1 MPEGISR
8 RHRVTC
14 RVTKCRLC
22 GRFLPKSVA
31 ALAPGRGHH
40 RGLSAHFLRVT
51 LAAAAMIHRP
61 LHALALATA
70 LFVAACG
77 GKSDAEQL
85 ESARVYIE
93 KQDHRAAV
101 IQLKSLL
108 QRNGQLA
115 EARYLLG
122 RSLLEQGDV
131 AGAALE
137 LRKAAD
143 QKFDPAKVSPLLA
156 RAMLAQGE
164 HGAVTGQFAN
174 VQLPDAAAQAE
185 LSVTVASAFL
195 AQNMAEQGE
204 AAINEA
210 LKAVPNHA
218 PALLLQARVLAD
230 RQDIGR
236 ARALVEQ
243 VLKADPSSGDA
254 WMLKGELALNIDKDR
269 KAAIEAFQKAVT
281 AKPTLLQ
288 AHVAAVTTLFLEGD
302 ATAATAQ
309 VAEMKKRFP
318 NHPRTKFFEA
328 ELAFNAK
335 DYKAAR
341 EHIRPV
347 VQALPN
353 NALALQLAGAAEFR
367 LGSVGQAETYLAKA
381 LQLAPDLPIARRMLA
396 QVYLRTGQPQK
407 TLAMLDP
414 LLARNPGPGALQLA
428 AEAHLQL
435 GDSAKAE
442 QLYERAAKIKPD
454 DPRIRTALA
463 LSQYGKGK
471 TDSAIA
477 ELENIAGK
485 DSGALA
491 DLALVSAHLRKKEV
505 DKALKA
511 IDALEKK
518 QPDKPLA
525 PMLRGRVL
533 VLKKDV
539 DGARAQFQK
548 ALAIDKLYF
557 PAVAGLAALDLAL
570 NKPVEARQHFD
581 ELIKADPDNVPAK
594 QALAALLTRTGHTG
608 DEVAKLLAEAVK
620 KNPNDVRAQL
630 MLINFHLERREA
642 KQAIET
648 ARAAIQALPDH
659 PEILMAQGRAYL
671 AAGDMQ
677 QAVTIFNRLAVVQPK
692 SPQPFLGLADANLA
706 LKDRPAAAANLK
718 RALDLEPRLLQA
730 RRGLVAIALAER
742 QPTEAMTLA
751 RAVQKDLPNEAVGH
765 VLEGDVETFRK
776 NLPAALVAYQ
786 AGLKKGNP
794 QEASTRTHNT
804 LVALGKDAEAEQF
817 AQRWIAE
824 HPQDAVF
831 PFYLADRALAARDF
845 PTAEARYRKVI
856 ELQPNNALALN
867 NVAWLLVQQSKP
879 GAVAFAE
886 KANQLLPGRP
896 PLMDTLA
903 TALAAEKQVPRALEL
918 QKQAVERSPDDG
930 SLRMNLAKLYLQAD
944 QKGMARSELEK
955 LERMGRKYPNQD
967 EVGKMLKSL

>member
-1 MPEGISR
+1 MTLRP
-8 RHRVTC
+8 
-14 RVTKCRLC
+14 
-22 GRFLPKSVA
+22 
-31 ALAPGRGHH
+31 
-40 RGLSAHFLRVT
+40 LSAV
-51 LAAAAMIHRP
+51 
-61 LHALALATA
+61 ALATA
-70 LFVAACG
+70 LLLAACG
-77 GKSDAEQL
+77 GPSEADLLA
-85 ESARVYIE
+85 SARTFVD

-108 QRNGQLA
+108 QKNGQLA

-131 AGAALE
+131 AAAALE

-143 QKFDPAKVSPLLA
+143 LKFDPAKVSPLLA
-156 RAMLAQGE
+156 KALLAQGDN
-164 HGAVTGQFAN
+164 GAVTGQFAN
-174 VQLPDAAAQAE
+174 VKLPDANAQAD
-185 LSVTVASAFL
+185 LSVAVATAHL
-195 AQNMAEQGE
+195 AQRQDDQAE
-204 AAINEA
+204 AAIAEA
-210 LKAVPNHA
+210 LQAA
-218 PALLLQARVLAD
+218 PQHIPARLLRARMLAD
-230 RQDIGR
+230 KQQIDQ
-236 ARALVEQ
+236 AKALVEQ
-243 VLKADPSSGDA
+243 VLANDANAGDA

-269 KAAIEAFQKAVT
+269 KAAIESFRKAVT
-281 AKPTLLQ
+281 AKPTLLA
-288 AHVAAVTTLFLEGD
+288 AHVAIVTTLFLEGD
-302 ATAATAQ
+302 SAAATTQ
-309 VAEMKKRFP
+309 VAEMKKHYP

-341 EHIRPV
+341 DHIRPV

-367 LGSVGQAETYLAKA
+367 LGGLAQAETYLAKA
-381 LQLAPDLPIARRMLA
+381 LQLSPDLPIAQRMLA

-407 TLAMLDP
+407 ALTTIDP
-414 LLARNPGPGALQLA
+414 VLTRNPGPGALQLA

-435 GDSAKAE
+435 GDAKKAE
-442 QLYERAAKIKPD
+442 QLYERASKLKPD

-463 LSQYGKGK
+463 LSQFGKGN
-471 TDSAIA
+471 TDSAIN
-477 ELENIAGK
+477 ELESIAGT

-491 DLALVSAHLRKKEV
+491 DLALVSAHLRKQEV

-533 VLKKDV
+533 VLKKDI

-548 ALAIDKLYF
+548 ALSIDKVYF
-557 PAVAGLAALDLAL
+557 PAVAGLAALDLAS
-570 NKPVEARQHFD
+570 NKPTEARKHFD
-581 ELIKADPDNVPAK
+581 DLIKADPDNIPAK

-642 KQAIET
+642 KQAIEAART
-648 ARAAIQALPDH
+648 ASQTLVDH
-659 PEILMAQGRAYL
+659 PDILMAQGRAYL
-671 AAGDMQ
+671 AANDMQ
-677 QAVTIFNRLAVVQPK
+677 QAVTTFNRLAVTQPK
-692 SPQPFLGLADANLA
+692 SPQPHLGLADANLA
-706 LKDRPAAAANLK
+706 LKDRPSAVRNLK
-718 RALDLEPRLLQA
+718 RALELEPRLVQA

-742 QPTEAMTLA
+742 QPTEALDLA
-751 RAVQKDLPNEAVGH
+751 RAVQKDLPTEAVGH
-765 VLEGDVETFRK
+765 VLEGDVETYRK
-776 NLPAALVAYQ
+776 NLKAALAAYQ
-786 AGLKKGNP
+786 QGLRKANP

-804 LVALGKDAEAEQF
+804 LVALGQAAEAEQF
-817 AQRWIAE
+817 AQRWIND

-831 PFYLADRALAARDF
+831 PFYLADRALAARDYA
-845 PTAEARYRKVI
+845 TAETRYRKVV

-867 NVAWLLVQQSKP
+867 NVAWLMVQQSKP

-903 TALAAEKQVPRALEL
+903 SALAAEKQVPRALEL
-918 QKQAVERSPDDG
+918 QKQAVERSPEDG
-930 SLRMNLAKLYLQAD
+930 SLRMNLAKLYLLSE

-955 LERMGRKYPNQD
+955 IERLGRKYPNQD
-967 EVGKMLKSL
+967 EVSKLLKTL